1 MGRQYPRFVGPQ
13 RFLQERSWRDL
24 PHLLGV
30 RSRRRGS
37 AGNLRRPRRNAERS
51 QRDRSLSFSR
61 RLGAATQHVRQR
73 RRGRSQRPLPR
84 VVLRLPGACRAS
96 DLTAQAMTTMAKSS
110 REAATAASNEKLL
123 DAAVHVIR
131 SKGYSAARVE
141 DICAEAGLTKGAF
154 FHHFASKEACAVA
167 AAAHFA
173 ANADALFDDAPY
185 TLLPDPRDRV
195 LGYIDFRKAIL
206 QGELPQ
212 FTCLLGTMVQEA
224 YDTHPA
230 IRAACDRYIS
240 EHAQRLEADIAEAKA
255 LYAPEADWTPENA
268 ALFSQA
274 VLQGGFVL
282 AKAKHGPKVAADCLD
297 HLKRYFEALL
307 GSRAPRSEGKR
318 VQ

>member
-1 MGRQYPRFVGPQ
+1 MNTKTP
-13 RFLQERSWRDL
+13 EASMSARSTR
-24 PHLLGV
+24 
-30 RSRRRGS
+30 
-37 AGNLRRPRRNAERS
+37 
-51 QRDRSLSFSR
+51 
-61 RLGAATQHVRQR
+61 AA
-73 RRGRSQRPLPR
+73 
-84 VVLRLPGACRAS
+84 A
-96 DLTAQAMTTMAKSS
+96 AQASGA
-110 REAATAASNEKLL
+110 KLL

-154 FHHFASKEACAVA
+154 FHHFASKEACALA

-173 ANADALFDDAPY
+173 ANADAIFDAAPY
-185 TLLPDPRDRV
+185 SRLADPRARV
-195 LGYIDFRKAIL
+195 LGYVEFRKAIL
-206 QGELPQ
+206 TGELPQ

-240 EHAQRLEADIAEAKA
+240 EHAERLGADIAEAKA